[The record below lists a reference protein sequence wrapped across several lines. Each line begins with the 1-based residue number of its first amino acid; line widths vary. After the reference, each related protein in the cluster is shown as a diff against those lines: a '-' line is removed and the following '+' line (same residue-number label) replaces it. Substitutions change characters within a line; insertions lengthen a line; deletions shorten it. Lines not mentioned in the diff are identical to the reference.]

1 MCQWLFDTAAGIRVH
16 GENHFLIAPVPG
28 GTLTWAR
35 AAWQSIYGRVE
46 SCWER
51 TGNGIMFHVTLPANT
66 TAHVVLPDG
75 REYDVESG
83 TYTF

>member
-1 MCQWLFDTAAGIRVH
+1 MD

-35 AAWQSIYGRVE
+35 ASWQSIYGRVE
-46 SCWER
+46 SSWER
-51 TGNGIMFHVTLPANT
+51 TEDGIMFHVTLPSNT

-75 REYDVESG
+75 REHDVESG
-83 TYTF
+83 AYTF